1 MKQLP
6 TAELWNGV
14 GCGGSQK
21 CELATADERK
31 WDYDE
36 LDVVQFLRAEF
47 PAGCEVDAQDMHKT
61 EKGESCRWE
70 RCRIKS
76 LKRVSDTKADQADRL
91 EWKVVSLVDGR
102 VFDTK
107 SIRHPDLNIQHLLE
121 SLGQRPSCRS
131 LTSPCLVGNSVVG
144 NRGEQERDNQRG
156 SHEDCMGATTGIP
169 AQNVCR

>member
-6 TAELWNGV
+6 TADLWNGV

-21 CELATADERK
+21 CELATADERN

-36 LDVVQFLRAEF
+36 VDVVQFLHAEF
-47 PAGCEVDAQDMHKT
+47 PPGCEVDA
-61 EKGESCRWE
+61 EEEGIRRWE

-76 LKRVSDTKADQADRL
+76 LKRVSDTKADQPDML
-91 EWKVVSLVDGR
+91 EWEVVSLVDGR

-131 LTSPCLVGNSVVG
+131 
-144 NRGEQERDNQRG
+144 
-156 SHEDCMGATTGIP
+156 
-169 AQNVCR
+169 